1 LVEVECFSNTCARSG
16 IGFTSI
22 ENGVMIVYGHRSLG
36 DALFVEQNWNKDKH
50 VDTLYQT
57 FERTKHML
65 INMVIGKP
73 SI

>member
-1 LVEVECFSNTCARSG
+1 
-16 IGFTSI
+16 
-22 ENGVMIVYGHRSLG
+22 MIVYGHRSLG